1 MQDLTHKRQDM
12 YPERQSLKGPE
23 RDAARSACGG
33 GRRGEPAA
41 GAKTLRPGLRTGNSE
56 EGETSD

>member
-33 GRRGEPAA
+33 G
-41 GAKTLRPGLRTGNSE
+41 GNRQQ
-56 EGETSD
+56 GRKRFGRD

>member
-33 GRRGEPAA
+33 GRRGGTGSGGENASA
-41 GAKTLRPGLRTGNSE
+41 GTKNG
-56 EGETSD
+56 